1 MGRESSVLVLDG
13 AGERMGALALRIRG
27 LGFRVVRAK
36 TAEEALPLLENP
48 RLACTAA
55 LLPPEWPVAD
65 LAGAVAA
72 LRDAA
77 GSDGLTFVG
86 VGPRP
91 APEAVER
98 LRSAGVSLALWEPFG
113 DSALRFQ
120 VNRALAGHRGDG
132 QRRETRV
139 PTEWLA
145 RVLVG
150 GRRKEATVYSLS
162 AGGAFLATP
171 RPSLRGASV
180 ALELPLPLRDVA
192 VGGRVVYTNVPGNLQ
207 RANLPLGMGVVFT
220 ALAPE
225 AEREIRRAVAESA
238 FLLVV

>member
-1 MGRESSVLVLDG
+1 MGRENSVLVLDG
-13 AGERMGALALRIRG
+13 AGERMAALALRMRG

-36 TAEEALPLLENP
+36 TAEEALPLLADP

-55 LLPPEWPVAD
+55 LLPPDWPVAD
-65 LAGAVAA
+65 LSGAVAA
-72 LRDAA
+72 LQDAA
-77 GSDGLTFVG
+77 GADGLTLLG

-91 APEAVER
+91 GPQALER
-98 LRSAGVSLALWEPFG
+98 VRAAGVSLALWEPFG

-120 VNRALAGHRGDG
+120 VNRALAGFRGDG

-150 GRRKEATVYSLS
+150 GRRKEATLYSLS

-180 ALELPLPLRDVA
+180 ALELPLPRCEVA

-207 RANLPLGMGVVFT
+207 RGNLPLGMGVVFT
-220 ALAPE
+220 ALVPE

-238 FLLVV
+238 LSLVV

>member
-1 MGRESSVLVLDG
+1 M
-13 AGERMGALALRIRG
+13 
-27 LGFRVVRAK
+27 
-36 TAEEALPLLENP
+36 
-48 RLACTAA
+48 
-55 LLPPEWPVAD
+55 
-65 LAGAVAA
+65 
-72 LRDAA
+72 
-77 GSDGLTFVG
+77 
-86 VGPRP
+86 
-91 APEAVER
+91 
-98 LRSAGVSLALWEPFG
+98 
-113 DSALRFQ
+113 
-120 VNRALAGHRGDG
+120 
-132 QRRETRV
+132 
-139 PTEWLA
+139 
-145 RVLVG
+145 LVG

>member
-1 MGRESSVLVLDG
+1 MGRERSVLVLDG
-13 AGERMGALALRIRG
+13 AGERMAALAIRLRG
-27 LGFRVVRAK
+27 LTFRVVRVK
-36 TAEEALPLLENP
+36 TAEEALPLLEDP

-65 LAGAVAA
+65 LPRAVAA
-72 LRDAA
+72 LREAA
-77 GSDGLTFVG
+77 GSEGLTLLG
-86 VGPRP
+86 VGQRP
-91 APEAVER
+91 AADAVER
-98 LRSAGVSLALWEPFG
+98 LRAAGVSLALWEPFG
-113 DSALRFQ
+113 DCTLRFQ
-120 VNRALAGHRGDG
+120 VNRALAGLRTDG
-132 QRRETRV
+132 QRRETRI

-145 RVLVG
+145 RVLAG

-171 RPSLRGASV
+171 RPSLRGASI
-180 ALELPLPLRDVA
+180 ALELPLPHAEIA

-225 AEREIRRAVAESA
+225 AERDIRRAVAESA
-238 FLLVV
+238 LSLVV

>member
-13 AGERMGALALRIRG
+13 AGERMAALALRIRG

-72 LRDAA
+72 LRDVA

-91 APEAVER
+91 APDGVER

-145 RVLVG
+145 RVLAG

-180 ALELPLPLRDVA
+180 ALELPLPLREVA